1 MDTTP
6 FTPDQNVALNQL
18 LAHAHVVA
26 ETRGLNDRDATE
38 RHLQRLR
45 IAVSDALIE
54 FSQQPA
60 LLCEQAA

>member
-1 MDTTP
+1 MDATS
-6 FTPDQNVALNQL
+6 FTADQNTALNQL
-18 LAHAHVVA
+18 LAHANVVA
-26 ETRGLNDRDATE
+26 ATRALNDRDATE
-38 RHLQRLR
+38 QHLQRLR